1 MTSVEERL
9 KEMIRT
15 IPDFPKPGIHFKDI
29 TPLLK
34 DREAFR
40 ECVKLI
46 AGRYSDEKVDVV
58 AAAEARGFIL
68 GAPIAM
74 ELGAGF
80 VPLRKPGKL
89 PYKTLRQEYK
99 LEYGTDAFE
108 IHMDAIRPGERVLII
123 DDVLATGG
131 TAEAVANLIKR
142 MKGEVVGFA
151 FLIEIE
157 GLHGRDRL
165 KDYNVYS
172 LIRC

>member
-34 DREAFR
+34 DQEAFR

-46 AGRYSDEKVDVV
+46 ASRYSDEKVDVV

>member
-74 ELGAGF
+74 ELCAGF

>member
-46 AGRYSDEKVDVV
+46 ASRYSDEKVDVV

-74 ELGAGF
+74 ELCAGF